1 MSRFYVTT
9 PIYYVNS
16 VPHLGTFY
24 TTVVADALARYH
36 RARYGAQNVFFLTG
50 LDEHGQKIE
59 RIAREKGMEPQAYT
73 DNIAAKFKDTWKR
86 ASISND
92 DFIRTTET
100 RHKVA
105 VVEMWKRLQAAEDIY
120 EAEYEGMYCVG
131 CESAKTED
139 EVVLENGQKVC
150 PIHLRPVERVKEKNY
165 FFRLSKYK
173 DKLLNWYDRSPSPVQ
188 PESRRNEVR
197 AFVAGELRDL
207 SVSRLA
213 ESVKWGIPVPG
224 DPSHLVYVWIDALT
238 NYLTVL
244 GGPDAVARGEGRG
257 PFWRDAHHLI
267 AKDILRFHAVYW
279 PAMLWSAGLEPP
291 KQVFCH
297 GYLTVKGQK
306 ISKSMPATKVD
317 PNAIADELGVDP
329 LRYFVLREFALGG
342 DGDFTYE
349 ALFQRYESDL
359 GNDLGNLLNRT
370 LGMAH
375 RFVGTKLGPV
385 ELFKPLSAD
394 FYLALHPPLSEIE
407 KAWEDCAPHR
417 ALELTWG
424 IVRAANALIDKKAP
438 WSVIKQPNGKALVEQ
453 ILGACCQMIRCVA
466 LLVAPV
472 MPTAAKEIL
481 RQLGRSEDEGHWPT
495 PDLFHTWP
503 GGTLA
508 EPKPVFPRIEP
519 ERQAALIAQWTGTLG
534 AAAAPGNGAAPAT
547 PASRDI
553 AFEDFQ
559 KLDLRVAKVTA
570 AERVPKADKLLKL
583 TLDVGS
589 DQRTVV
595 SGIAPTYA
603 PEAMVGKTVIYLA
616 NLAPRKIRGVLS
628 QGMILA
634 AGGDEVLALSGVDR
648 DVPPG
653 TPIR

>member
-1 MSRFYVTT
+1 MSRFYITT
-9 PIYYVNS
+9 PIYYVNA

-24 TTVVADALARYH
+24 STVVDDALARYH
-36 RARYGAQNVFFLTG
+36 RARLGKENVFFLTG

-73 DNIAAKFKDTWKR
+73 DQIAETFKATWSR
-86 ASISND
+86 VGISND
-92 DFIRTTET
+92 DFIRTTER
-100 RHKVA
+100 RHKAAVA
-105 VVEMWKRLQAAEDIY
+105 DMWNRLVAAGDIY
-120 EAEYEGMYCVG
+120 EAEYDAMYCVG

-139 EVVLENGQKVC
+139 EVVLIDGQKAC
-150 PIHLRPVERVKEKNY
+150 AIHERPVERVKEKNY
-165 FFRLSKYK
+165 FFRLSKYQQR
-173 DKLLNWYDRSPSPVQ
+173 LLDWYDQTPSPVQ

-197 AFVAGELRDL
+197 SFVASGLRDL

-213 ESVKWGIPVPG
+213 AAVKWGIPVPG
-224 DPSHLVYVWIDALT
+224 DPTHLVYVWIDALT

-244 GGPDAVARGEGRG
+244 GGPDAVAAGTGKG
-257 PFWRDAHHLI
+257 AFWAASNHMI

-279 PAMLWSAGLEPP
+279 PAMLWSAGLPAP

-297 GYLTVKGQK
+297 GYLTVKGKK
-306 ISKSMPATKVD
+306 ISKSAPATKVD

-329 LRYFVLREFALGG
+329 LRYFVLREFVLGA

-370 LGMAH
+370 ISMAQKFLGKALPSAAWTDKVDGIDGMAAH
-375 RFVGTKLGPV
+375 HKG
-385 ELFKPLSAD
+385 A
-394 FYLALHPPLSEIE
+394 AE
-407 KAWEDCAPHR
+407 KDWQSFAPSR
-417 ALELTWG
+417 ALEATWL
-424 IVRAANALIDKKAP
+424 IVRDANAYIDRKKP
-438 WSVIKQPNGKALVEQ
+438 WALAKDPANRDQLVGV
-453 ILGACCQMIRCVA
+453 LATCCEA
-466 LLVAPV
+466 LRWAALMVAPA
-472 MPTAAKEIL
+472 MPVAAREIL
-481 RQLGRSEDEGHWPT
+481 RQLGREQDDGTWP
-495 PDLFHTWP
+495 DGWGWP
-503 GGTLA
+503 GGVLT

-519 ERQAALIAQWTGTLG
+519 ERQAALIAQWTGTL
-534 AAAAPGNGAAPAT
+534 PGAAPDGPAAAVKPEAVAT
-547 PASRDI
+547 PGADI
-553 AFEDFQ
+553 AYEDFQ
-559 KLDLRVAKVTA
+559 RLDLRVARVTA

-583 TLDVGS
+583 TLDVGGEP
-589 DQRTVV
+589 RTVV
-595 SGIAPTYA
+595 SGIAPAYA